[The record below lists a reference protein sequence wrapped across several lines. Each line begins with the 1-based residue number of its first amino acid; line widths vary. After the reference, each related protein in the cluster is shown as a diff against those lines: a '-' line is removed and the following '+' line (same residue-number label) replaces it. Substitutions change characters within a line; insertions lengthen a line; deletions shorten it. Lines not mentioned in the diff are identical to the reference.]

1 MAKKKT
7 KKSPEQMH
15 RQVQDNLQGLPRYIE
30 QQKGE
35 GKRVRAFMLQY
46 VSTPMLRLM
55 NRVMNATRYRGEE
68 GGKRKQTDQ
77 MRRRVEQKQ
86 AAIRHV
92 QQHTPKAKKRAR

>member
-1 MAKKKT
+1 MAKKKK
-7 KKSPEQMH
+7 KKSPQQMH
-15 RQVQDNLQGLPRYIE
+15 RQVQDNLQALPKYIE

-35 GKRVRAFMLQY
+35 GKNVRAFMLRY

-86 AAIRHV
+86 AAIRHF
-92 QQHTPKAKKRAR
+92 QANTPKAKKRAR